1 MEIKGQEIAA
11 QDGRAQQS
19 MGLAQATSTRGADHL
34 KGFPTIDET
43 GYPSEAVR
51 RYGEECLPELID
63 PLATK
68 HKAMLVKDGEDFG
81 AVVDSV
87 GNCKS
92 GGTFVMAEIYWR
104 EMAEAIE
111 AATGMA
117 MSEQKLKQTGER
129 IYNLQRCYNAL
140 HGLDRR
146 HDRQPRRITH
156 EPSPSGNATGHVLEL
171 ERMLDDY
178 YRLRGWDAGYGAAHG
193 RQAGGAWAWRRPRRG
208 WGWCVEAR
216 DGSLL

>member
-1 MEIKGQEIAA
+1 M
-11 QDGRAQQS
+11 
-19 MGLAQATSTRGADHL
+19 

-92 GGTFVMAEIYWR
+92 GGTFVMAEIYWP
-104 EMAEAIE
+104 EMADAVE
-111 AATGMA
+111 AATGMGMTEERLRQA
-117 MSEQKLKQTGER
+117 GER
-129 IYNLQRCYNAL
+129 IYNLQRCYNTL

-146 HDRQPRRITH
+146 HDRQPQRLTH
-156 EPSPSGNATGHVLEL
+156 DPSPSGNARGHVLEL
-171 ERMLDDY
+171 EIMLDEY
-178 YRLRGWDAGYGAAHG
+178 YRLRGWDVDTGIPTAGKLRDLGLGDAAVRLG
-193 RQAGGAWAWRRPRRG
+193 L
-208 WGWCVEAR
+208 
-216 DGSLL
+216 DG